1 MVDDVAQLAQ
11 VHRHIVHVAGPP
23 NFSTALSRSRAFRA
37 AALNAG
43 ILHDTI
49 NAELFSVGSGCA
61 AAEVLLERRGER
73 PTALVA
79 GNDLVARGLIRRLR
93 SRGLRRPEDVSIVG
107 FNDQPF
113 AEDFWPPLTTV
124 HMPLREIG
132 GGAARL
138 LRHGIESG
146 E

>member
-1 MVDDVAQLAQ
+1 MISLRVAYF
-11 VHRHIVHVAGPP
+11 H
-23 NFSTALSRSRAFRA
+23 
-37 AALNAG
+37 
-43 ILHDTI
+43 
-49 NAELFSVGSGCA
+49 
-61 AAEVLLERRGER
+61 
-73 PTALVA
+73 
-79 GNDLVARGLIRRLR
+79 RLR
-93 SRGLRRPEDVSIVG
+93 SRGLRCPKDVSIVG
-107 FNDQPF
+107 FNDKPF